1 MKKYIYLLFALVCLF
16 SCEKP
21 EEGLVPAPSNN
32 AEIVRFRVY
41 QNQNVYFDGA
51 IDQEAL
57 TIEVTGIPSGI
68 DLSAIRPEILVSE
81 GAVVT
86 PASGD
91 VQNFTVP
98 VDYTVVSE
106 SGENTQI
113 YTVTV
118 TH

>member
-41 QNQNVYFDGA
+41 QNQNIYYDA
-51 IDQEAL
+51 TIDQENL
-57 TIEVTGIPSGI
+57 TVEVTGVAPGI
-68 DLSAIRPEILVSE
+68 DLSAIRPEVLVSE
-81 GAVVT
+81 GATVT

-91 VQNFTVP
+91 VQDFTGP
-98 VDYTVVSE
+98 VSYTVVSE
-106 SGENTQI
+106 SGENTQV

>member
-1 MKKYIYLLFALVCLF
+1 MKKYIFLLFALFSLF

-21 EEGLVPAPSNN
+21 EEGLEPAPSDN

-41 QNQNVYFDGA
+41 QNQNIYFDGA
-51 IDQEAL
+51 IDQENL
-57 TIEVTGIPSGI
+57 TVSVTGVPSGI
-68 DLSAIRPEILVSE
+68 DLSSIRPQILVSE
-81 GAVVT
+81 GATVT

-91 VQNFTVP
+91 VQNFTGAVE
-98 VDYTVVSE
+98 YTVVSE
-106 SGENTQI
+106 SGENTQV